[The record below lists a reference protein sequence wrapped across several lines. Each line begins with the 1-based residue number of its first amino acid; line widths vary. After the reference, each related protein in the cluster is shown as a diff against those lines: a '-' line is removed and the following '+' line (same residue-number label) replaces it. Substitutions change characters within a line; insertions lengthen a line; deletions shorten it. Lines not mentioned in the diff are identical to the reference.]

1 LQRQKSQPATSADGS
16 ADATSS
22 WSALA
27 WSALAWSAWSAVV
40 VGGRGLHCHPSALVV
55 DGRGWSCH
63 HCSWSAL
70 ALLVVVVGARGRGC
84 QQRSW
89 SVLVVGAL

>member
-1 LQRQKSQPATSADGS
+1 MAAPMQPARGQ
-16 ADATSS
+16 
-22 WSALA
+22 ALA